1 MPGAGLEPARDYSQG
16 ILSPLRLPI
25 SPPGRGGHRNIQGR
39 PVPFGPAPPASSN
52 IVLHAYFIFVHLHCT
67 MPTVNEIKIGA
78 AVRRLREM
86 RGLSLR
92 AVAEHAGFSA
102 SFLSQVENEQAS
114 PSISS
119 MERIAAALG
128 VTLGEFFQT
137 VEQTPARVVRADC
150 RQTLYSGWSNAR
162 LESLA
167 GVEFSRI
174 QPILIT
180 LKPGGTSG
188 KNPSPA
194 PLEEFALV
202 LSGSA
207 VLTIQDAE
215 QVLGEGDAVTI
226 PRGALRRWQNVT
238 RTATQVVLVSVQ

>member
-1 MPGAGLEPARDYSQG
+1 MSFQ
-16 ILSPLRLPI
+16 
-25 SPPGRGGHRNIQGR
+25 
-39 PVPFGPAPPASSN
+39 
-52 IVLHAYFIFVHLHCT
+52 LHFTFVHSYF
-67 MPTVNEIKIGA
+67 TVPNMNEIHIGA
-78 AVRRLREM
+78 AVRRLRET
-86 RGLSLR
+86 RNLTLR
-92 AVAEHAGFSA
+92 AVAEQAGFSA

-137 VEQTPARVVRADC
+137 VEQNPARVIRADS

-167 GVEFSRI
+167 GGEFSRL

-188 KNPSPA
+188 KRPAPA
-194 PLEEFALV
+194 PLEEFAFV
-202 LSGSA
+202 FSGSA
-207 VLTIQDAE
+207 VLTIQDVDHE
-215 QVLGEGDAVTI
+215 LNEGDAVSI

-238 RTATQVVLVSVQ
+238 RTPTQVVLVSVQ

>member
-1 MPGAGLEPARDYSQG
+1 M
-16 ILSPLRLPI
+16 LS
-25 SPPGRGGHRNIQGR
+25 
-39 PVPFGPAPPASSN
+39 
-52 IVLHAYFIFVHLHCT
+52 
-67 MPTVNEIKIGA
+67 VNETQIGA
-78 AVRRLREM
+78 AVRRLREG
-86 RGLSLR
+86 RGLTLR
-92 AVAEHAGFSA
+92 AVAEQAGFSA

-137 VEQTPARVVRADC
+137 IEQTPTRVLRADC

-167 GVEFSRI
+167 GVESTRI

-188 KNPSPA
+188 KRPTAA
-194 PLEEFALV
+194 PLEEFAFV
-202 LSGSA
+202 LSGSV
-207 VLTIQDAE
+207 VLTIQE
-215 QVLGEGDAVTI
+215 LEHVLGEGDAVTI

-238 RTATQVVLVSVQ
+238 KTATQIVLVSAQ